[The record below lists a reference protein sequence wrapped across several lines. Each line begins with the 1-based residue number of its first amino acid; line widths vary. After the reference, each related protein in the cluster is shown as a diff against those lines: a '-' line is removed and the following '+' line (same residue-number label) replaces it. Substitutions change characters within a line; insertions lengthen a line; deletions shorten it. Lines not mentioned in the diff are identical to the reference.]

1 MHRQS
6 KFAQQHL
13 SRRLVRQRK
22 YDPPN
27 FDIAD
32 LAAWAEGEV
41 VIIGHCANGGS
52 VDLGYVAGDCLRS
65 CRLSASQQCGDT
77 RLPKIADP
85 PLQKKSRRPMPLSY
99 EMGDMIFLRCHTR
112 RDAPTSRYSAIYS
125 ITSSARASSDGGTV
139 RPSSLAVLRLTAS
152 S

>member
-13 SRRLVRQRK
+13 SRRLVRQRE

-27 FDIAD
+27 LDIAD

-41 VIIGHCANGGS
+41 VIIGHYANGGS

-65 CRLSASQQCGDT
+65 CRLSASQQCGDEAAEN
-77 RLPKIADP
+77 RRSAAA
-85 PLQKKSRRPMPLSY
+85 KKV
-99 EMGDMIFLRCHTR
+99 
-112 RDAPTSRYSAIYS
+112 APSNATF
-125 ITSSARASSDGGTV
+125 V
-139 RPSSLAVLRLTAS
+139 
-152 S
+152 